1 MVNPSLSIGWWGLLK
16 IKLVHDPTVK
26 LCKNVIILIVT
37 GIYLFWA
44 LVRGWD
50 TCWSVI
56 SKSHS
61 FTSEAQSRGF
71 RSQCQELLRLQGS
84 PRGFVFWKTSF
95 TKRLLISWII
105 SWIIMTWWVTL
116 PTPHYIYIYIYIL
129 YITRCAFIIRNFAL
143 YTAFQSCHISI
154 SGVGNHILFIKNF
167 GGENDM
173 KWPCW
178 PWLNQPLQKFGLA
191 VSRLLGLGCWKKL
204 AADASVKNP
213 WFEAQERY
221 NVVQCPNNQNE
232 SKWWFDDGT
241 TPLHLCVC
249 PECHCVKV

>member
-116 PTPHYIYIYIYIL
+116 PTPHYIYIYIYYILQGVPSSSETLL
-129 YITRCAFIIRNFAL
+129 YIQRF
-143 YTAFQSCHISI
+143 
-154 SGVGNHILFIKNF
+154 NHVTFPF
-167 GGENDM
+167 
-173 KWPCW
+173 
-178 PWLNQPLQKFGLA
+178 
-191 VSRLLGLGCWKKL
+191 LGWETIFY
-204 AADASVKNP
+204 S
-213 WFEAQERY
+213 
-221 NVVQCPNNQNE
+221 
-232 SKWWFDDGT
+232 
-241 TPLHLCVC
+241 
-249 PECHCVKV
+249 

>member
-116 PTPHYIYIYIYIL
+116 PTPHYIYIYIYIYTIYYKVCL
-129 YITRCAFIIRNFAL
+129 HHQKLCFI
-143 YTAFQSCHISI
+143 YSVSI
-154 SGVGNHILFIKNF
+154 MSHFHFWGGKPYFIHKKLR
-167 GGENDM
+167 GW
-173 KWPCW
+173 KWHEMTLLTLIESTPAKVW
-178 PWLNQPLQKFGLA
+178 AGSEPPPRP
-191 VSRLLGLGCWKKL
+191 RLLKKIGC
-204 AADASVKNP
+204 
-213 WFEAQERY
+213 RC
-221 NVVQCPNNQNE
+221 QC
-232 SKWWFDDGT
+232 
-241 TPLHLCVC
+241 
-249 PECHCVKV
+249 

>member
-95 TKRLLISWII
+95 TKRLLIMLNYILNHHDLMGNPSHPA
-105 SWIIMTWWVTL
+105 L
-116 PTPHYIYIYIYIL
+116 YLYIYIYYIL
-129 YITRCAFIIRNFAL
+129 QGVPSSSETLLYIQRF
-143 YTAFQSCHISI
+143 
-154 SGVGNHILFIKNF
+154 NHVTFPF
-167 GGENDM
+167 
-173 KWPCW
+173 
-178 PWLNQPLQKFGLA
+178 
-191 VSRLLGLGCWKKL
+191 LGWETIFY
-204 AADASVKNP
+204 S
-213 WFEAQERY
+213 
-221 NVVQCPNNQNE
+221 
-232 SKWWFDDGT
+232 
-241 TPLHLCVC
+241 
-249 PECHCVKV
+249 